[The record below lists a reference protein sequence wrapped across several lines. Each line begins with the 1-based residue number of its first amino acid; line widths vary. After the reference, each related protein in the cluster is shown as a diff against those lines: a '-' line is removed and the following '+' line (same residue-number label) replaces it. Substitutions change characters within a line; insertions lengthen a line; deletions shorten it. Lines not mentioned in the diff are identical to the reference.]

1 MNKGNLRWE
10 ENRHQNGLMRDR
22 RKAAAVVL
30 VCGLACLVWAQDD
43 AGTNTRNSNPSKIA
57 KRRADSPQD
66 SQSMKPV
73 QGEAADR
80 ESNQYPDAQE
90 TSFNRERSD
99 DRILNEDERLSVMAA
114 ALDSKT
120 PRFRERDCSHLVH
133 AIYQRAGLP
142 YKYASSDDLYDGAAG
157 FQREMQPEPGDL
169 VVWHGHVGIVVRP
182 SRHVFYSFLSRGPG
196 IDDYTTRYWKR
207 RGTPRFYR
215 YIKSDRCMGCVVAR
229 DR

>member
-1 MNKGNLRWE
+1 
-10 ENRHQNGLMRDR
+10 MRDR
-22 RKAAAVVL
+22 RKAAVMVL

-43 AGTNTRNSNPSKIA
+43 AGTKSPNSHPSKTT
-57 KRRADSPQD
+57 KRRADLHHD
-66 SQSMKPV
+66 FQSEKAAE
-73 QGEAADR
+73 GEAASGG

-90 TSFNRERSD
+90 TSFNRERGD
-99 DRILNEDERLSVMAA
+99 DRILNEDERFSVMAA
-114 ALDSKT
+114 ALDSKI

-133 AIYQRAGLP
+133 AIYQRAGFP

-215 YIKSDRCMGCVVAR
+215 YIKSDRCMGCVVAG
-229 DR
+229 DRR

>member
-1 MNKGNLRWE
+1 
-10 ENRHQNGLMRDR
+10 MRDR

-43 AGTNTRNSNPSKIA
+43 VGSDSRSSHPAKTAKGGATSDGESSQYSNARATSVRRDRN
-57 KRRADSPQD
+57 
-66 SQSMKPV
+66 
-73 QGEAADR
+73 
-80 ESNQYPDAQE
+80 
-90 TSFNRERSD
+90 D

-114 ALDSKT
+114 ALDSKI

-133 AIYQRAGLP
+133 AIYKRAGFP
-142 YKYASSDDLYDGAAG
+142 YAYASSDDLYDGVPG

-169 VVWHGHVGIVVRP
+169 IVWHGHAGIVVRP

-196 IDDYTTRYWKR
+196 IDDYTARYWKR

-215 YIKSDRCMGCVVAR
+215 YIKNDRCMGCVVAR
-229 DR
+229 GDE

>member
-1 MNKGNLRWE
+1 
-10 ENRHQNGLMRDR
+10 MRDR
-22 RKAAAVVL
+22 RTTAAVVL

-43 AGTNTRNSNPSKIA
+43 VNTDSRNSHASKISKGGA
-57 KRRADSPQD
+57 ASHTNSNQD
-66 SQSMKPV
+66 S
-73 QGEAADR
+73 E
-80 ESNQYPDAQE
+80 DANARE
-90 TSFNRERSD
+90 TSFNRERRD

-114 ALDSKT
+114 ALDSKV

-133 AIYQRAGLP
+133 AIYQKAGFP
-142 YKYASSDDLYDGAAG
+142 YKYSSSDDLYDGATG

-196 IDDYTTRYWKR
+196 VDDYTTRYWKR

-215 YIKSDRCMGCVVAR
+215 YLKSDRCMGCVVAR
-229 DR
+229 GDDE

>member
-1 MNKGNLRWE
+1 MNKGNLRGRGK
-10 ENRHQNGLMRDR
+10 RHQNGRMRDR
-22 RKAAAVVL
+22 QKAAAVVL
-30 VCGLACLVWAQDD
+30 VCGLVCLVWAQDD
-43 AGTNTRNSNPSKIA
+43 VRTDSRNSHPSKIA
-57 KRRADSPQD
+57 K
-66 SQSMKPV
+66 
-73 QGEAADR
+73 GGAASE
-80 ESNQYPDAQE
+80 ESNQYSDARS
-90 TSFNRERSD
+90 TSFNRGRDD

-196 IDDYTTRYWKR
+196 IDDYTARYWKR
-207 RGTPRFYR
+207 RGTARFYR
-215 YIKSDRCMGCVVAR
+215 YIKSDRCMGCVVAG
-229 DR
+229 DRR